1 MTETSLVPLEVFD
14 HPTEVAG
21 VGELEH
27 DVELIVLDEGGEVFD
42 YVGVVQ
48 LLESAKLQFHL
59 SLSLS
64 LFLLHLSS
72 PGKEI
77 RIRRK

>member
-1 MTETSLVPLEVFD
+1 MTETSLVPLEVLD

-27 DVELIVLDEGGEVFD
+27 DVELVVLDEGGEVFHH
-42 YVGVVQ
+42 VRVVQ
-48 LLESAKLQFHL
+48 LLESAKLQFL
-59 SLSLS
+59 LSLS